1 MDDRLNANENLIEH
15 LARQTATPIELVK
28 DLYEKEVKTLKADA
42 TVDRFVSVIAAK
54 RVKRKL
60 RGSRR
65 LASRTRG

>member
-1 MDDRLNANENLIEH
+1 MDDRPNANEALIED
-15 LARQTATPIELVK
+15 LARQAATPIELVK

-42 TVDRFVSVIAAK
+42 TVDKFVSVIARK

-60 RGSRR
+60 RGSGR